1 MTSIDTNRD
10 EHFMRLA
17 LEIAA
22 VADKEGDMGVGS
34 LVVRNG
40 EIVGRGRNRISTAR
54 DPIAHAETD
63 AIADACRALGVADLA
78 GCTIYTTM
86 EPCPM
91 CAGALLNAKIDRWV
105 VGGRFKSVGRTDL
118 GRYSVES
125 FADFV
130 AAQIQITSGIL
141 QAECEELRGRYH
153 RRQARR

>member
-1 MTSIDTNRD
+1 MTSPDATRD

-22 VADKEGDMGVGS
+22 VADSEGDMGVGS
-34 LVVRNG
+34 LVVKEG

-54 DPIAHAETD
+54 DPMAHAETD

-78 GCTIYTTM
+78 GCTLYTTM

-118 GRYSVES
+118 GRYSIES

-130 AAQIQITSGIL
+130 AAQIQIVSGVL

-153 RRQARR
+153 RRQAQR